1 MVTTVTDVAT
11 FSRDDEEPSSSL
23 LHLSNSTDASVD
35 ILADLDDPDS
45 DERLSL
51 LFQSTGS
58 GSSQAVVDRMLIDS
72 DIKTSVIS
80 TMDEEVHK
88 MSSSM
93 HDLSFDPVDEFD
105 EVAFSRRNS
114 LYLENF
120 DRSMIVESI
129 KASQESKT
137 RGRSPVATR
146 PRKRISVKDVDFDP
160 IPSLETQQ
168 HRHSID
174 DLASLCSFNTAQTSD
189 PLHNSSTSLSLLNP
203 EEQQVSYHS
212 ALSSLAQSMKRTE
225 ESRRQ
230 VMMQRS
236 LLTPA
241 QRASLEE
248 ARNRQLQAIQTEALI
263 PVQTPTSTRELS
275 PTRSGI
281 VDAFFAGSRS
291 TLTNGLEQSRRQLRN
306 YMSQVQNQTL

>member
-58 GSSQAVVDRMLIDS
+58 GSSQAADERMLIDS
-72 DIKTSVIS
+72 MKTSVIS
-80 TMDEEVHK
+80 AMDEEVHK